1 MIQFTV
7 PGEPTGK
14 GRPRFTRSGR
24 CYTPKKTQD
33 YENQVALAYKMLCDA
48 PRTPVNTPV
57 MLEID
62 VYHSLPKSLSKRRTD
77 ALRNE
82 YPQKTPDLDNCIKA
96 VTDGLNK
103 IAYED
108 DKQIVA
114 IIARKYYADVGRV
127 EVRIGTL

>member
-1 MIQFTV
+1 MIEFTV

-14 GRPRFTRSGR
+14 GRPRFTKSGG
-24 CYTPKKTQD
+24 CYTPDRTAN
-33 YENQVALAYKMLCDA
+33 YEQLVQYCYMTAYNRPARPL
-48 PRTPVNTPV
+48 TGPV

-62 VYHSLPKSLSKRRTD
+62 VYHAIPKRITKTDRSALS
-77 ALRNE
+77 
-82 YPQKTPDLDNCIKA
+82 YPMKTPDLDNVIKIIGDS
-96 VTDGLNK
+96 VNK

-127 EVRIGTL
+127 EVRIGAL